1 MSGKTVSLTGEVHIS
16 TGSIYTT
23 VDALAALK
31 CIGMAYGLY
40 DHSEDLQNSRV
51 ILEEGGD
58 RPALIVQEDVSRH
71 GSPCWETVRTI
82 TDDPEQIQRY
92 MAFRKTVDMIR
103 QMEIEQERQ
112 PALQKNSK
120 QIVKKGPQR
129 GGGER

>member
-1 MSGKTVSLTGEVHIS
+1 MSGKTVSLAGEVHIC

-31 CIGMAYGLY
+31 CIGIAYGLY
-40 DHSEDLQNSRV
+40 DHSEDLRDSRV
-51 ILEEGGD
+51 TLEKGGD
-58 RPALIVQEDVSRH
+58 RPTLVVQQDQSSH

-82 TDDPEQIQRY
+82 TDDPEKIRRY

-103 QMEIEQERQ
+103 QIGIEQERQ
-112 PALQKNSK
+112 PTAQKNST

-129 GGGER
+129 GRGER